1 MPSKKIL
8 LMDDSQEV
16 LDLLELVVTNAGYE
30 AILMNSAINVYETAV
45 KEKPDLIILDILMK
59 ELSGITICEKIRE
72 NPEFNET
79 PVFLLTARSH
89 VSDKLKGISAG
100 ATEYIVKPASGKR
113 LLELIKTYIGVS
125 E

>member
-1 MPSKKIL
+1 MVRKKIL
-8 LMDDSQEV
+8 MMDDSQEV
-16 LDLLELVVTNAGYE
+16 LDLLELVVTKAGYK

-45 KEKPDLIILDILMK
+45 AEKPDLIILDILMK

-72 NPEFNET
+72 NSDFDET

-89 VSDKLKGISAG
+89 LKDKLKGISAG

-113 LLELIKTYIGVS
+113 LLELIKTYIG
-125 E
+125 EAE

>member
-1 MPSKKIL
+1 MSRKKIL

-45 KEKPDLIILDILMK
+45 KEKPDLIILDIRMK

-72 NPEFNET
+72 NPNFDET

-89 VSDKLKGISAG
+89 LSDKLKGISAG

-113 LLELIKTYIGVS
+113 LLELIKTYIGES
-125 E
+125 D